1 MKRGA
6 NIFRRSPRDR
16 SGAVVVEM
24 AIVGPVA
31 FLMLIGLLIGCVG
44 IFRYNQVAA
53 LAHEGARW
61 ASVRGRNFEKL
72 NHRKPITADEIR
84 ANVIEPRATGLA
96 LDRVECEMSLDKDHS
111 VVSVTVRYLWLPE
124 AYLGRITLSN
134 TARMLVSN

>member
-1 MKRGA
+1 MRLSRRRHARRGA
-6 NIFRRSPRDR
+6 
-16 SGAVVVEM
+16 AVVEM

-31 FLMLIGLLIGCVG
+31 FLMVIGLMIGCLG

-61 ASVRGRNFEKL
+61 AAVRGRNFEKI

-84 ANVIEPRATGLA
+84 SNVIVPRAAGIDLS
-96 LDRVECEMSLDKDHS
+96 RVECTMSVDKDHS

-124 AYLGRITLSN
+124 AYFGKITLSN
-134 TARMLVSN
+134 TATMLVSN